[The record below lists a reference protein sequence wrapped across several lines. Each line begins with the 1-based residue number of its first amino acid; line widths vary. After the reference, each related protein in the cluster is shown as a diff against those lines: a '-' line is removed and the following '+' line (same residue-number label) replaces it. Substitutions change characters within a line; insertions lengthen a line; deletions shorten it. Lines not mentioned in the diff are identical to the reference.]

1 MGIWEVIQKEIVDKP
16 EISAELRTSWREQE
30 SMVLTLE
37 NTKTKQK
44 TERGFCTEE
53 GGTEER
59 MKDIVREMLLR
70 LDDEN
75 EKKKEYLKRY
85 HSAVIAEKA
94 IQQEIDELRMD
105 KMYPMLIQD
114 GMPHGSS
121 CGDLSEYAAQ
131 LDGLLA
137 DLKEQMEK
145 RISIRR
151 EITQKIEQMQDE
163 TEKMVLRLRYIH
175 WLRWE
180 QIADRMG
187 YGWTQVHRIHGR
199 ALTNFK
205 ME

>member
-1 MGIWEVIQKEIVDKP
+1 MEQNKDEKKDEI
-16 EISAELRTSWREQE
+16 
-30 SMVLTLE
+30 
-37 NTKTKQK
+37 
-44 TERGFCTEE
+44 
-53 GGTEER
+53 
-59 MKDIVREMLLR
+59 
-70 LDDEN
+70 
-75 EKKKEYLKRY
+75 EKKKEYIRRY

-105 KMYPMLIQD
+105 KMFPTLIQD

-121 CGDLSEYAAQ
+121 CGGLSEYAAQ

-163 TEKMVLRLRYIH
+163 TEKTVLRLRYIH

-180 QIADRMG
+180 QIAERMG
-187 YGWTQVHRIHGR
+187 YGWTQGHRIHGR

>member
-1 MGIWEVIQKEIVDKP
+1 M
-16 EISAELRTSWREQE
+16 EQ
-30 SMVLTLE
+30 
-37 NTKTKQK
+37 N
-44 TERGFCTEE
+44 R
-53 GGTEER
+53 
-59 MKDIVREMLLR
+59 
-70 LDDEN
+70 DEN
-75 EKKKEYLKRY
+75 EKEKRNISKRY
-85 HSAVIAEKA
+85 HSAVLAEKA